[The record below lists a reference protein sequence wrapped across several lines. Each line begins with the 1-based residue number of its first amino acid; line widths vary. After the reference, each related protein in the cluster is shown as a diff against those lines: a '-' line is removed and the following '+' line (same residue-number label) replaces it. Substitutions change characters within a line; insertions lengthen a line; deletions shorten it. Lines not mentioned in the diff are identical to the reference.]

1 MYLFLLSALA
11 TASSAPV
18 LQRVNLDLPA
28 YWQPSASYQINV
40 AKPNTTS
47 SSSFT
52 SSDFQQAAMDH
63 FVNSIPEIQPEHLD
77 VTFSYV
83 LLYIFPLRNPIEI

>member
-11 TASSAPV
+11 TVSSAPV

-28 YWQPSASYQINV
+28 YWQPSANYQINV
-40 AKPNTTS
+40 AKPNTS

-83 LLYIFPLRNPIEI
+83 LLYIFSLGIPIEI